1 MCNRIE
7 FQIAQDWYDNT
18 EITAGTASSGSSDHN
33 HSTCLQDLQ
42 GKEWSSSK
50 GVPVPDICS
59 KCAGGFLLKIIFFD
73 FLSQAV
79 SGSLSFSGCAGRCR
93 KIRNASTKQIPNI

>member
-18 EITAGTASSGSSDHN
+18 EITASTAPGGSSDHN
-33 HSTCLQDLQ
+33 HSSCLQDLQ
-42 GKEWSSSK
+42 GKERSSSK
-50 GVPVPDICS
+50 GAPVPDICS
-59 KCAGGFLLKIIFFD
+59 KCAGGFLLKIMFFD

-79 SGSLSFSGCAGRCR
+79 SESLAVQADAGRSE
-93 KIRNASTKQIPNI
+93 NVSTKQIPNM